1 MSFEAER
8 LAIENHFQREW
19 TNNYASKDI
28 WDGYKKA
35 DGEEGNPPANMAPFR
50 AAYDNVA
57 FNVPRPNLVEPQDSV
72 WVRLTILPAGAA
84 QITVGTQPILQHN
97 GVISVQ
103 IFHPINARSNVM
115 SRFADIVTKIFDLA
129 ALEVPGFPGVV
140 VQCLRSTMV
149 RVGPF
154 NDWYQSN
161 INTVYIRQGQEG
173 QAGQSTLA
181 DRYID
186 YGVLADID
194 DMGTWIVARS
204 PLNFFS
210 SLSTGVLFPE
220 TTGGANRFWFEP
232 LRPSRFAFGAV
243 YNISLDLDGQG
254 TYDPQWTLHNP
265 DGDVSRVVYYSEPYP
280 TGFRYE
286 GIIHHLFEIA

>member
-1 MSFEAER
+1 MS
-8 LAIENHFQREW
+8 
-19 TNNYASKDI
+19 
-28 WDGYKKA
+28 
-35 DGEEGNPPANMAPFR
+35 
-50 AAYDNVA
+50 
-57 FNVPRPNLVEPQDSV
+57 
-72 WVRLTILPAGAA
+72 
-84 QITVGTQPILQHN
+84 
-97 GVISVQ
+97 
-103 IFHPINARSNVM
+103 M

-129 ALEVPGFPGVV
+129 ALDVPGFPGVV

-181 DRYID
+181 DRRIS

-194 DMGTWIVARS
+194 DMGTWIAGSDS

-232 LRPSRFAFGAV
+232 LKPSRFAFGAV

-265 DGDVSRVVYYSEPYP
+265 DGDASRVLYYSEPYP

-286 GIIHHLFEIA
+286 GIIHHLFEVA